1 VRQRTEEAL
10 DAVAELTPV
19 GVSAYGSLWRFE
31 QLEET
36 DAPVRERGPVGIAV
50 LVVQGVVVG
59 VALLLAIPTGRR
71 RRVITASESPEDPAA
86 TFDGDP
92 DD

>member
-1 VRQRTEEAL
+1 MRQRAEEAL

-19 GVSAYGSLWRFE
+19 GESSYGSLWRFE
-31 QLEET
+31 QLEAT
-36 DAPVRERGPVGIAV
+36 PAPVHDRGPVGIAV

-59 VALLLAIPTGRR
+59 FALLLAIPTGRR
-71 RRVITASESPEDPAA
+71 RRVVTASEAPEDPAA